1 MSVLDQNG
9 RIQALGFL
17 ARWRLTS
24 HALYYKIPYLGSK
37 RRPVVN
43 PFLAAFSQKSLASA
57 YVFELELKLQEGR
70 KVFVEIR
77 YFRKL
82 KVILPKAGSVYNK
95 ARTIKIAISSPFA
108 RETITFVIILKI
120 NTLSILAGIIPTI
133 I

>member
-17 ARWRLTS
+17 ARRQLTS

-70 KVFVEIR
+70 KVLWK
-77 YFRKL
+77 Y
-82 KVILPKAGSVYNK
+82 VILENLKLFYLKQVLS
-95 ARTIKIAISSPFA
+95 TIRPGQLRSQFFPHLPGKQ
-108 RETITFVIILKI
+108 LH
-120 NTLSILAGIIPTI
+120 L
-133 I
+133 